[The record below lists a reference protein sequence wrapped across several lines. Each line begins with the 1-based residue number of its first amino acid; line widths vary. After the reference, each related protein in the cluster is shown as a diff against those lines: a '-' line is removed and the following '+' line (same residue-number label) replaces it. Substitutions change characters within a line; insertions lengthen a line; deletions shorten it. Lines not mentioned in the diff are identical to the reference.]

1 MSIHSRAPRFPVRGA
16 GGLRPKNLEQRPPY
30 HFDAILSPMPNDREN
45 VDAGAAAAARAAG
58 EERPPLGGW
67 SRLYAIVLGE
77 LALLILLFT
86 LFARAF
92 S

>member
-1 MSIHSRAPRFPVRGA
+1 
-16 GGLRPKNLEQRPPY
+16 
-30 HFDAILSPMPNDREN
+30 MPNDREI
-45 VDAGAAAAARAAG
+45 VAAEDA
-58 EERPPLGGW
+58 PPLGGW
-67 SRLYAIVLGE
+67 KRLYAVVLGE

>member
-1 MSIHSRAPRFPVRGA
+1 MANDRDHSA
-16 GGLRPKNLEQRPPY
+16 GGAPASSRTVGDET
-30 HFDAILSPMPNDREN
+30 
-45 VDAGAAAAARAAG
+45 
-58 EERPPLGGW
+58 PPLGAW
-67 SRLYAIVLGE
+67 PRLYAVVLGE